1 MRHLIVCKLDDAWPG
16 HPDYPNL
23 ITSVGWFSH
32 FWVAWNQLVKH
43 VYVYAGLY
51 SKSKNRFQPT
61 YMYTL
66 HYIQNQRIDFNPR
79 ICIHCTI
86 FKIKESIST
95 LSMNERERERDSRKY
110 PQLEVLLLLK
120 TTIKE

>member
-16 HPDYPNL
+16 HPDYANL

-43 VYVYAGLY
+43 VYVYTGLY

-66 HYIQNQRIDFNPR
+66 HHIQNQRINFNP
-79 ICIHCTI
+79 
-86 FKIKESIST
+86 
-95 LSMNERERERDSRKY
+95 LYERERERERGSRKY
-110 PQLEVLLLLK
+110 PQLEVLLILK
-120 TTIKE
+120 TTSKNENQSF